1 MHRSSHKICS
11 CLGKNHGY
19 RLLDILDCVCEA
31 MELGVH
37 RGVAMA
43 LAITQHHF
51 SCNLSDDIS
60 LPARST
66 MADLDLL
73 AGEFY
78 VATNI
83 VLGVVSMEEIIYGF
97 P

>member
-1 MHRSSHKICS
+1 
-11 CLGKNHGY
+11 
-19 RLLDILDCVCEA
+19 
-31 MELGVH
+31 
-37 RGVAMA
+37 
-43 LAITQHHF
+43 
-51 SCNLSDDIS
+51 
-60 LPARST
+60 